1 MKNSSRFWKNYK
13 FIWNEKKDKLPG
25 YLLKF
30 FYLLFSNFSP
40 LLLCKINVL
49 DIFNMTDFFNFYY
62 TAKYLNFDGMEFGIV
77 DICTSNIE
85 TKINEKLKYSSQ
97 VFSTSSIQVLF

>member
-1 MKNSSRFWKNYK
+1 
-13 FIWNEKKDKLPG
+13 
-25 YLLKF
+25 
-30 FYLLFSNFSP
+30 
-40 LLLCKINVL
+40 
-49 DIFNMTDFFNFYY
+49 MTDFFNFYY